1 MLVVYASKIDNWL
14 YALKKS
20 KKLRKRKRE
29 RSCFSKEMA
38 PKALNAL
45 KLSGYYLSI
54 WKIMPEFTADLVYG
68 QRL

>member
-1 MLVVYASKIDNWL
+1 
-14 YALKKS
+14 
-20 KKLRKRKRE
+20 
-29 RSCFSKEMA
+29 MA

-68 QRL
+68 QRLWRILSVFVPVRMGATHQK